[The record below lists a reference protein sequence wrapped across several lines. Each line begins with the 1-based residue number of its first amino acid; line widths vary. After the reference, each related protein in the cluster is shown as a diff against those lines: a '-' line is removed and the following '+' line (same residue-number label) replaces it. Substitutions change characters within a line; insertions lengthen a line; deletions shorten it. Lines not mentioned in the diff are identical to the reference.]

1 MRNDNGQLA
10 VAPDIDDR
18 LLSRLH
24 GAMLRGRCR
33 ADALPAARRQVRE
46 QAAWPQP
53 SRGSRRA
60 GGVAMAVE
68 TGAVACDPALAIYPH
83 PARSDTIGEA
93 AAGFPGG
100 AIHLQRESQ

>member
-1 MRNDNGQLA
+1 
-10 VAPDIDDR
+10 
-18 LLSRLH
+18 
-24 GAMLRGRCR
+24 
-33 ADALPAARRQVRE
+33 
-46 QAAWPQP
+46 
-53 SRGSRRA
+53 
-60 GGVAMAVE
+60 MAVE